1 MDYFVGVD
9 ALGAEDGD
17 CEVLGAEV
25 PGQGPYL
32 TIHVKNVPE
41 LVKQQGGSAGAA
53 AFSLVP
59 QTIENTVYTKMAS
72 EIGAGMK
79 QKGVDA
85 DIQIVTTKPAGGPL
99 SSDFLFG
106 SLAGAS
112 LVGVGVGLIKLTQYL
127 TRR

>member
-17 CEVLGAEV
+17 YEVLGAAN
-25 PGQGPYL
+25 PQGPFL
-32 TIHVKNVPE
+32 VIHVKNIPE
-41 LVKQQGGSAGAA
+41 LVKKKGGSAGAA

-59 QTIENTVYTKMAS
+59 QTIENKVYSEMAS
-72 EIGAGMK
+72 EFGPK
-79 QKGVDA
+79 LKEQGVDA